1 MPMEKIASIHNK
13 RRATAGNQSSIL
25 RFARPGSTRC
35 MAANGMYVTKTG
47 TSNDD
52 TAIRPFSS
60 TSVAVCRVTSVDP
73 SGSNVPDVPWYVGAS
88 KNQTPTT
95 QASPCAVHAD
105 TVVMRLAILGLLA
118 VMGDNRH
125 SATGRAGSAC
135 LITLAPP
142 RRSGKNTV
150 IHGSS
155 SYCPLKETSG
165 EPTTQRAVCGDEG
178 VKQAPRDARVSCY
191 LGITGSVIRE
201 GWAVSVRYLAVR
213 CLESATA
220 ATKSASA
227 AGNKAMP

>member
-1 MPMEKIASIHNK
+1 M
-13 RRATAGNQSSIL
+13 

-35 MAANGMYVTKTG
+35 MVANAMYVTKTG

-95 QASPCAVHAD
+95 QASPCAVHTD
-105 TVVMRLAILGLLA
+105 TVVMREAILGLLA
-118 VMGDNRH
+118 VMGDNHH
-125 SATGRAGSAC
+125 SANGPGGSAC

-142 RRSGKNTV
+142 RRSSKDAV

-155 SYCPLKETSG
+155 SYCPLKETSE

-191 LGITGSVIRE
+191 LGITGSVMCE
-201 GWAVSVRYLAVR
+201 GWALSVRYLAVR

-220 ATKSASA
+220 ATRSASA
-227 AGNKAMP
+227 TGR

>member
-13 RRATAGNQSSIL
+13 RRATAGNQRSIL

-35 MAANGMYVTKTG
+35 MAANAMYVTKTG

-125 SATGRAGSAC
+125 SANRAGRERLSHNVGPSASFRQKHGDSRILFVLSVKRDFWVTNYPAC
-135 LITLAPP
+135 RLQE
-142 RRSGKNTV
+142 RRREEGFRETPGCPA
-150 IHGSS
+150 IWGS
-155 SYCPLKETSG
+155 
-165 EPTTQRAVCGDEG
+165 RAV
-178 VKQAPRDARVSCY
+178 
-191 LGITGSVIRE
+191 
-201 GWAVSVRYLAVR
+201 
-213 CLESATA
+213 
-220 ATKSASA
+220 
-227 AGNKAMP
+227 